1 MTKKY
6 AIGIDLGTTYSCV
19 GVFRNDNIEIFQNN
33 EGFRI
38 TPSCVSFDDEEV
50 LVGNSAV
57 YQSETNIKNTIFNI
71 KRIIGRDFDEENVQ
85 NDIKRF
91 PFKVINKNNRPYVQV
106 KYKRNIEEYTPEEIS
121 SNILSE
127 MKGIAEDYL
136 GEKIADAVITVPA
149 YFNDTQRKAT
159 IDAGKIA
166 GLNVLQIINE
176 PTAAALAY
184 GFNNK
189 IKSIENILVIDLGGG
204 TYDISLLS
212 IINGKYEVK
221 AISGDTHFGGE
232 DFNERLIDYFIEEI
246 KTKYRKDIRSD
257 SNYFKIKNRLKSA
270 CERCKIQLS
279 SKKCKMASIEIVNI
293 FDGINFKSNLTRA
306 RFEELNKDLFDKLL
320 KPIKDVINF
329 TKINKSDVNEIVLI
343 GGSTRI
349 PKVQDI
355 ISSYFDGKELKKKI
369 NPDEAVA
376 YGAAILASNLSNEN
390 QDKKED
396 FISDVVPLSL
406 GTAVK
411 GNIMNNIIYKNSKIP
426 VKKTERYITMYDNQ
440 TSVSVEVCEG
450 ENLLIANNKLLDKFI
465 LEGITPRPRGEA
477 KIDVTFEINK
487 NGVLKVSASEIG
499 TSLYNEITVINNK
512 GRLYQEEIN
521 KLIMRSNENRENE
534 RKIIEKKECI
544 NALEEYAYEL
554 RNNFKNKPESFN
566 KTRLLN
572 AINETLKC
580 ITNYSIEECNSKK
593 AELKVLSITVS

>member
-204 TYDISLLS
+204 TYDVSLLS

-232 DFNERLIDYFIEEI
+232 DFNEKLIDYFIEEI
-246 KTKYRKDIRSD
+246 NYKYRKDIRFD
-257 SNYFKIKNRLKSA
+257 SNYFKIKNQLKSA

-279 SKKCKMASIEIVNI
+279 SKKCKMAPIEIFNL
-293 FDGINFKSNLTRA
+293 FDGINFKSNLTRD

-329 TKINKSDVNEIVLI
+329 AKINKSDVNEIALI
-343 GGSTRI
+343 GSSTHI
-349 PKVQDI
+349 LKAQDI
-355 ISSYFDGKELKKKI
+355 ISSYFDRKELKKKI
-369 NPDEAVA
+369 
-376 YGAAILASNLSNEN
+376 L
-390 QDKKED
+390 
-396 FISDVVPLSL
+396 
-406 GTAVK
+406 
-411 GNIMNNIIYKNSKIP
+411 M
-426 VKKTERYITMYDNQ
+426 
-440 TSVSVEVCEG
+440 
-450 ENLLIANNKLLDKFI
+450 KLLLMVQPF
-465 LEGITPRPRGEA
+465 
-477 KIDVTFEINK
+477 
-487 NGVLKVSASEIG
+487 
-499 TSLYNEITVINNK
+499 
-512 GRLYQEEIN
+512 
-521 KLIMRSNENRENE
+521 
-534 RKIIEKKECI
+534 
-544 NALEEYAYEL
+544 
-554 RNNFKNKPESFN
+554 
-566 KTRLLN
+566 
-572 AINETLKC
+572 
-580 ITNYSIEECNSKK
+580 
-593 AELKVLSITVS
+593 

>member
-1 MTKKY
+1 MTKKL

-19 GVFRNDNIEIFQNN
+19 GVFRNDNIEIFHNN

-38 TPSCVSFDDEEV
+38 TPSCVSLDDEEV
-50 LVGNSAV
+50 LVGNSTV
-57 YQSETNIKNTIFNI
+57 YQSGMNIENTIFNI

-204 TYDISLLS
+204 TYDVSLLS

-232 DFNERLIDYFIEEI
+232 DFNERLIDYFIDEI
-246 KTKYRKDIRSD
+246 NSKYGKDIRSD
-257 SNYFKIKNRLKSA
+257 SNYYKIKNRLKSA
-270 CERCKIQLS
+270 CERCKIQLPP
-279 SKKCKMASIEIVNI
+279 KKCKMDPIEIFNL
-293 FDGINFKSNLTRA
+293 FNGINFKSNLTRA
-306 RFEELNKDLFDKLL
+306 RFEELNKDLFNELL

-329 TKINKSDVNEIVLI
+329 TKINKSDINEIALI
-343 GGSTRI
+343 GGSTHI
-349 PKVQDI
+349 QKVQDI
-355 ISSYFDGKELKKKI
+355 ISSYFDGKELKKK
-369 NPDEAVA
+369 
-376 YGAAILASNLSNEN
+376 
-390 QDKKED
+390 
-396 FISDVVPLSL
+396 
-406 GTAVK
+406 
-411 GNIMNNIIYKNSKIP
+411 
-426 VKKTERYITMYDNQ
+426 
-440 TSVSVEVCEG
+440 
-450 ENLLIANNKLLDKFI
+450 
-465 LEGITPRPRGEA
+465 
-477 KIDVTFEINK
+477 
-487 NGVLKVSASEIG
+487 
-499 TSLYNEITVINNK
+499 
-512 GRLYQEEIN
+512 
-521 KLIMRSNENRENE
+521 
-534 RKIIEKKECI
+534 
-544 NALEEYAYEL
+544 
-554 RNNFKNKPESFN
+554 
-566 KTRLLN
+566 
-572 AINETLKC
+572 
-580 ITNYSIEECNSKK
+580 
-593 AELKVLSITVS
+593 

>member
-1 MTKKY
+1 MTKKL

-19 GVFRNDNIEIFQNN
+19 GVFRNDNIEIFHNN

-38 TPSCVSFDDEEV
+38 TPSCVSLDDEEV
-50 LVGNSAV
+50 LVGNSTV
-57 YQSETNIKNTIFNI
+57 YQSGMNIENTIFNI

-204 TYDISLLS
+204 TYDVSLLS

-232 DFNERLIDYFIEEI
+232 DFNERLIDYFIDEI
-246 KTKYRKDIRSD
+246 NSKYGKDIRSD
-257 SNYFKIKNRLKSA
+257 SNYYKIKNRLKSA

-390 QDKKED
+390 NDKRED
-396 FISDVVPLSL
+396 LIWNVVSHSL
-406 GTAVK
+406 GTVVQ
-411 GNIMNNIIYKNSKIP
+411 GDIMNNIIYKNSNILIM
-426 VKKTERYITMYDNQ
+426 KTKRYATMKNNQ
-440 TSVSVEVCEG
+440 TS
-450 ENLLIANNKLLDKFI
+450 F
-465 LEGITPRPRGEA
+465 
-477 KIDVTFEINK
+477 
-487 NGVLKVSASEIG
+487 
-499 TSLYNEITVINNK
+499 
-512 GRLYQEEIN
+512 
-521 KLIMRSNENRENE
+521 
-534 RKIIEKKECI
+534 
-544 NALEEYAYEL
+544 
-554 RNNFKNKPESFN
+554 
-566 KTRLLN
+566 
-572 AINETLKC
+572 
-580 ITNYSIEECNSKK
+580 SIEVYERPKINYC
-593 AELKVLSITVS
+593 

>member
-136 GEKIADAVITVPA
+136 GEKITDAVITVPA

-204 TYDISLLS
+204 TYDVSLLS

-232 DFNERLIDYFIEEI
+232 DFNEKLIDYFIEEI
-246 KTKYRKDIRSD
+246 NYKYRKDIRFD
-257 SNYFKIKNRLKSA
+257 SNYFKIKNQLKSA

-279 SKKCKMASIEIVNI
+279 SKKCKMAPIEIFNL
-293 FDGINFKSNLTRA
+293 FDGINFKSNLTRD

-329 TKINKSDVNEIVLI
+329 AKINKSDVNEIALI
-343 GGSTRI
+343 GSSTHI
-349 PKVQDI
+349 LKAQDI
-355 ISSYFDGKELKKKI
+355 ISSYFDRKELKKKI
-369 NPDEAVA
+369 
-376 YGAAILASNLSNEN
+376 L
-390 QDKKED
+390 
-396 FISDVVPLSL
+396 
-406 GTAVK
+406 
-411 GNIMNNIIYKNSKIP
+411 M
-426 VKKTERYITMYDNQ
+426 
-440 TSVSVEVCEG
+440 
-450 ENLLIANNKLLDKFI
+450 KLLLMVQPF
-465 LEGITPRPRGEA
+465 
-477 KIDVTFEINK
+477 
-487 NGVLKVSASEIG
+487 
-499 TSLYNEITVINNK
+499 
-512 GRLYQEEIN
+512 
-521 KLIMRSNENRENE
+521 
-534 RKIIEKKECI
+534 
-544 NALEEYAYEL
+544 
-554 RNNFKNKPESFN
+554 
-566 KTRLLN
+566 
-572 AINETLKC
+572 
-580 ITNYSIEECNSKK
+580 
-593 AELKVLSITVS
+593 

>member
-6 AIGIDLGTTYSCV
+6 AIGIDLGTTYFCV

-136 GEKIADAVITVPA
+136 GEKITDAVITVPA

-204 TYDISLLS
+204 TYDVSLLS

-232 DFNERLIDYFIEEI
+232 DFNEKLIDYFIEEI
-246 KTKYRKDIRSD
+246 NYKYRKDIRFD
-257 SNYFKIKNRLKSA
+257 SNYFKIKNQLKSA

-279 SKKCKMASIEIVNI
+279 SKKCKMAPIEIFNL
-293 FDGINFKSNLTRA
+293 FDGINFKSNLTRD

-329 TKINKSDVNEIVLI
+329 AKINKSDVNEIALI
-343 GGSTRI
+343 GSSTHI
-349 PKVQDI
+349 LKAQDI
-355 ISSYFDGKELKKKI
+355 ISSYFDRKELKKKI
-369 NPDEAVA
+369 
-376 YGAAILASNLSNEN
+376 L
-390 QDKKED
+390 
-396 FISDVVPLSL
+396 
-406 GTAVK
+406 
-411 GNIMNNIIYKNSKIP
+411 M
-426 VKKTERYITMYDNQ
+426 
-440 TSVSVEVCEG
+440 
-450 ENLLIANNKLLDKFI
+450 KLLLMVQPF
-465 LEGITPRPRGEA
+465 
-477 KIDVTFEINK
+477 
-487 NGVLKVSASEIG
+487 
-499 TSLYNEITVINNK
+499 
-512 GRLYQEEIN
+512 
-521 KLIMRSNENRENE
+521 
-534 RKIIEKKECI
+534 
-544 NALEEYAYEL
+544 
-554 RNNFKNKPESFN
+554 
-566 KTRLLN
+566 
-572 AINETLKC
+572 
-580 ITNYSIEECNSKK
+580 
-593 AELKVLSITVS
+593 

>member
-6 AIGIDLGTTYSCV
+6 AIGIDLGTTYFCV

-136 GEKIADAVITVPA
+136 GEKITDAVITVPA

-204 TYDISLLS
+204 TYDVSLLS

-232 DFNERLIDYFIEEI
+232 DFNEKLIDYFIEEI
-246 KTKYRKDIRSD
+246 NYKYRKDIRFD
-257 SNYFKIKNRLKSA
+257 SNYFKIKNQLKSA

-279 SKKCKMASIEIVNI
+279 SKKCKMAPIEIFNL
-293 FDGINFKSNLTRA
+293 FDGINFKSNLTRD

-329 TKINKSDVNEIVLI
+329 AKINKSDVNEIALI
-343 GGSTRI
+343 GSSTHI
-349 PKVQDI
+349 LKAQDI
-355 ISSYFDGKELKKKI
+355 ISSYFDRKELKKKI
-369 NPDEAVA
+369 
-376 YGAAILASNLSNEN
+376 L
-390 QDKKED
+390 
-396 FISDVVPLSL
+396 
-406 GTAVK
+406 
-411 GNIMNNIIYKNSKIP
+411 M
-426 VKKTERYITMYDNQ
+426 
-440 TSVSVEVCEG
+440 
-450 ENLLIANNKLLDKFI
+450 
-465 LEGITPRPRGEA
+465 
-477 KIDVTFEINK
+477 
-487 NGVLKVSASEIG
+487 
-499 TSLYNEITVINNK
+499 
-512 GRLYQEEIN
+512 
-521 KLIMRSNENRENE
+521 
-534 RKIIEKKECI
+534 
-544 NALEEYAYEL
+544 
-554 RNNFKNKPESFN
+554 
-566 KTRLLN
+566 RLL
-572 AINETLKC
+572 LM
-580 ITNYSIEECNSKK
+580 
-593 AELKVLSITVS
+593 VQPF